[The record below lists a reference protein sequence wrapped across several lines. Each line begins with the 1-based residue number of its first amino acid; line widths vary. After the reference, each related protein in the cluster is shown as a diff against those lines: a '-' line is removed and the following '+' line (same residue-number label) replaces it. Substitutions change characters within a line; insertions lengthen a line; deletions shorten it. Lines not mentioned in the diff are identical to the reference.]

1 MANSKCQL
9 PTGSFRVQKKAW
21 TRMKCG
27 SLAHFFIV
35 LRGRRILECCA
46 QGYEEVHVKP
56 FKHPD
61 VNPEDLIPLSDAWR
75 LWRLLL
81 CEAVM
86 SFKTLMPF
94 FAPIP
99 RSKLPTWCQEAFPGA
114 TKLNTVQSKAQQHL
128 LDGQT
133 LLDCTRPI

>member
-1 MANSKCQL
+1 MNPGSHFMANSKCQL

-75 LWRLLL
+75 LWRLWRLLL
-81 CEAVM
+81 CEARDELQNFDAFCCTNSEVQIAH
-86 SFKTLMPF
+86 LV
-94 FAPIP
+94 P
-99 RSKLPTWCQEAFPGA
+99 RGLPRCHQAQHGA
-114 TKLNTVQSKAQQHL
+114 E
-128 LDGQT
+128 
-133 LLDCTRPI
+133 